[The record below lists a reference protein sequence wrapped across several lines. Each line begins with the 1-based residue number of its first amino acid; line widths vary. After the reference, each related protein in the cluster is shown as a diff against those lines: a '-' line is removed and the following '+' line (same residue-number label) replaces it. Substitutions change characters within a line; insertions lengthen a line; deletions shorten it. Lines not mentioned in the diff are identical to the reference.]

1 MGVQKTRHEN
11 QSRRA
16 ILADLGILC
25 VALFWGGGF
34 VAAKFALTITAPMNV
49 MAYRYLGAA
58 IITFFFCIK
67 RLNRQIDKKM
77 ILYGTICG
85 AMLWVG
91 NSLSTIGLQYT
102 TAGKQSFIMSL
113 YMIMVPLMTWAIF
126 GKKPGNHLLIAACVG
141 FVGIALITLTQEFTV
156 GKGDMLTVCLTITFS
171 AQMIFRSTV
180 VKDVDALLFT
190 FVELFVVG
198 SLSAVTALIV
208 SPPFSPLEALA
219 APLSGLLGLLYLIT
233 FNSAF
238 AFILQNICLKYAPV
252 NHAAILLSMETVF
265 GTIAA
270 VTVAGEVFSRRMAVG
285 CILMFVA
292 IGLTEINAFRNLKRN
307 G

>member
-1 MGVQKTRHEN
+1 MGKQSIWQDRQK
-11 QSRRA
+11 RRA

-34 VAAKFALTITAPMNV
+34 VATKFALTITTPMNV

-58 IITFFFCIK
+58 MITFFFCIK
-67 RLNRQIDKKM
+67 RLNQRINKKIM
-77 ILYGTICG
+77 LYGAICG
-85 AMLWVG
+85 VMLWVG

-113 YMIMVPLMTWAIF
+113 YIILVPLMTWAIF
-126 GKKPGNHLLIAACVG
+126 RKRPGNHVLIAAGIG
-141 FVGIALITLTQEFTV
+141 FIGIALITLTEQFTI
-156 GKGDMLTVCLTITFS
+156 GKGDLLTFCLTITFS
-171 AQMIFRSTV
+171 VQIIFRSTV
-180 VKDVDALLFT
+180 VKDVDALMFT

-198 SLSAVTALIV
+198 SLSAAAALIV
-208 SPPFSPLEALA
+208 SPPFSPVEALESSL
-219 APLSGLLGLLYLIT
+219 PGLLGLLYLIT

-270 VTVAGEVFSRRMAVG
+270 ITIAGEIFSLRMIAG
-285 CILMFVA
+285 CVLMLVA
-292 IGLTEINAFRNLKRN
+292 IGLTEMSAFRSFKRSH
-307 G
+307 